1 MKFTKT
7 VLCRL
12 MILVLSLSMVTGSV
26 SAALC
31 ESEMTE
37 EQIDAASNKA
47 YDEAMLKGETDIA
60 FTTVATLGQYLS
72 DLMVYT
78 YGEIPVS
85 ETDSANAAVQ
95 LVDEV
100 IRRAD
105 LCLRSEETGAG
116 AEKLAAFDQAKEA
129 WTAAAV
135 QFGAEGGKFEA
146 GLPLVDTRVIDPATD
161 AFDRIP
167 AEAQAVYLETAE
179 QVYRALWQVLRP
191 AVAAKTGDAL
201 MIPGLEEIAGS
212 EEISALEDA
221 GVEMMAGLKD
231 VLSILSDGFSGE
243 RSEERAR
250 IEQAG
255 SRLNSLEL
263 AVKLVVNALGI
274 DTVSRLINPGDM

>member
-1 MKFTKT
+1 M
-7 VLCRL
+7 
-12 MILVLSLSMVTGSV
+12 
-26 SAALC
+26 
-31 ESEMTE
+31 
-37 EQIDAASNKA
+37 
-47 YDEAMLKGETDIA
+47 
-60 FTTVATLGQYLS
+60 
-72 DLMVYT
+72 
-78 YGEIPVS
+78 
-85 ETDSANAAVQ
+85 
-95 LVDEV
+95 
-100 IRRAD
+100 
-105 LCLRSEETGAG
+105 
-116 AEKLAAFDQAKEA
+116 
-129 WTAAAV
+129 
-135 QFGAEGGKFEA
+135 
-146 GLPLVDTRVIDPATD
+146 
-161 AFDRIP
+161 
-167 AEAQAVYLETAE
+167 
-179 QVYRALWQVLRP
+179 LRP